1 MTVAHRGPIKGRGP
15 RQRTKIGL
23 TYMGVWRIPL
33 LAMAVVMLCACGGPA
48 GTTGGP
54 SPSPTPTD
62 VAEAERTALGLF
74 LVDPTVPNHW
84 VACSNSDNWAA
95 CPLADAVK
103 QRLATLASQGFFG
116 DAGGCGEEYLTGTQ
130 NGLDSAPAVVSAT
143 PSDDGKVSVVMSRAP
158 SRPNLTAVMGLE
170 GDAWLALDLASGTG
184 PSASIFST
192 KPNC

>member
-1 MTVAHRGPIKGRGP
+1 MSE
-15 RQRTKIGL
+15 
-23 TYMGVWRIPL
+23 WRVL
-33 LAMAVVMLCACGGPA
+33 LSMAAVLILFACGNPPA
-48 GTTGGP
+48 TAGP

-103 QRLATLASQGFFG
+103 QRLAALTGQGFFG

-130 NGLDSAPAVVSAT
+130 NGLDSAPVVVSAT
-143 PSDDGKVSVVMSRAP
+143 LRDDGMVSVVIRRAT
-158 SRPNLTAVMGLE
+158 SRPNLTAVMSLE
-170 GDAWLALDLASGTG
+170 GEAWLASDLASGTG
-184 PSASIFST
+184 PSASIFSA

>member
-1 MTVAHRGPIKGRGP
+1 MNE
-15 RQRTKIGL
+15 
-23 TYMGVWRIPL
+23 WRVPL
-33 LAMAVVMLCACGGPA
+33 SMAAALILFACGDPPA
-48 GTTGGP
+48 TTAG
-54 SPSPTPTD
+54 PSPTPTPTD
-62 VAEAERTALGLF
+62 MAEAERTALGLF
-74 LVDPTVPNHW
+74 LIDPTVPNHW

-103 QRLATLASQGFFG
+103 QRLADLTSQGFFG
-116 DAGGCGEEYLTGTQ
+116 DVGGCGEEYISGTQ
-130 NGLDSAPAVVSAT
+130 NGLNSAPAVVSAT